1 MSARFLH
8 PSQASQVN
16 PPVPPTPADLPSEPP
31 SAGIDWRALRL
42 AASACCC
49 PASPAVVV
57 VMPPGPG
64 RAHETDLLLCMHHY
78 RASQHVLAAAG
89 TTVLDIRGQLIRPG
103 HPGA

>member
-1 MSARFLH
+1 
-8 PSQASQVN
+8 
-16 PPVPPTPADLPSEPP
+16 
-31 SAGIDWRALRL
+31 
-42 AASACCC
+42 
-49 PASPAVVV
+49 
-57 VMPPGPG
+57 MPPGPG